1 MLIVL
6 MTFFVQSGLSRVC
19 FALLFP
25 RVPVSDAV
33 AGVRQSGPLTVAG
46 AVSGVR
52 QSGPLAVPVMTVG
65 NHRARAGDIDRFLQ
79 FVWLH
84 GSTGT
89 YNTSRYL

>member
-1 MLIVL
+1 M
-6 MTFFVQSGLSRVC
+6 
-19 FALLFP
+19 
-25 RVPVSDAV
+25 SDAV
-33 AGVRQSGPLTVAG
+33 AGVGQSGPLVVAG
-46 AVSGVR
+46 VG

-65 NHRARAGDIDRFLQ
+65 NHRARAGDIDRFLR